1 MTRGPSRSENEVMLS
16 SSFDPGPDGVSA
28 GGALSVGT
36 EPFAWSYVLSMSL
49 VLARSD

>member
-1 MTRGPSRSENEVMLS
+1 MTRGPSRSENEVMLF

-28 GGALSVGT
+28 GGALSVGM